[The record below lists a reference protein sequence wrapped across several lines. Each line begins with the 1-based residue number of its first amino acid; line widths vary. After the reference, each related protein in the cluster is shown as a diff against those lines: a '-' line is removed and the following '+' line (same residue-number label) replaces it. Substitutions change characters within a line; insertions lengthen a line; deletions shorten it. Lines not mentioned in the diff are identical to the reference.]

1 MMRVRQQGM
10 TLISIIVVVAFVGA
24 FAFAGLKVMPM
35 YLEQMKVAN
44 ILEDVKKDMDG
55 KGPSVAQIRSAI
67 AKRLD
72 IEMVTGIQTQ
82 EFKIKKVSKGYS
94 VQAQY
99 ERRELYFGNLYLVAV
114 FDEQVEIKQ

>member
-1 MMRVRQQGM
+1 MMRARQQGM

-35 YLEQMKVAN
+35 YLEQMKVVN

-55 KGPSVAQIRSAI
+55 KGPSVAQIRNAI

-72 IEMVTGIQTQ
+72 IEMVTGIQTK
-82 EFKIKKVSKGYS
+82 EFKIKKVNSGYR

-99 ERRELYFGNLYLVAV
+99 ERREAYFGNLYLVAV
-114 FDEQVEIKQ
+114 FDEQVEIKR